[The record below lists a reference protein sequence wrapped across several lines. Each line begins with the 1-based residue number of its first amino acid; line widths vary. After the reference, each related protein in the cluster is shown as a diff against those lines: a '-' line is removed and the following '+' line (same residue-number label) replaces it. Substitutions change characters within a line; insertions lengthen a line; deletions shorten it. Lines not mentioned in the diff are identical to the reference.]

1 MRYYKNK
8 DLYKIN
14 TFHLHTKADQYI
26 IINDIKDLEILN
38 LNHKYFILG
47 GGSNVL
53 FVDDFDGL
61 VIHNKI
67 KGIKVIKEIDNYIY
81 LSINSGESWT
91 NLVKFV
97 TQNDWGG
104 IENLAYIP
112 GTVGGAPIQNIGAYG
127 VEIAESIE
135 YVKCFDLIN
144 KKFFILT
151 KNECDFGYR
160 DSIFKKEL
168 KNKVFITEISLKLT
182 TKKHNYK
189 REYAG
194 IKEELERRKIKRLS
208 PKLLANI
215 ITYIRRKKLP
225 NPNKIGNAGSFFK
238 NPEVEKNLINKLL
251 IEYPN
256 MPTYP
261 TNKESCVK
269 IPAGWLIEQCG
280 FKGYQHKGASVH
292 QNHALVLINKNNAT
306 GRDILELANIIK
318 EEVKRKFDIELEFEV
333 NIIY

>member
-1 MRYYKNK
+1 MKNYKNK

-14 TFHLHTKADQYI
+14 TFHLHTRAKEYV
-26 IINDIKDLEILN
+26 IINDLKELGILN
-38 LNHKYFILG
+38 LDTKYFVLG

-53 FVDDFDGL
+53 FVNDFDGL
-61 VIHNKI
+61 VLHNKI
-67 KGIKVIKEIDNYIY
+67 KGIKVTKEVNNYIH

-91 NLVKFV
+91 KLVKFV
-97 TQNDWGG
+97 TKNDWGG

-127 VEIAESIE
+127 AEIAESIE
-135 YVKCFDLIN
+135 YVRCFDLIN
-144 KKFFILT
+144 KKEFILT
-151 KNECDFGYR
+151 TNECNFGYR

-168 KNKVFITEISLKLT
+168 KNKVFITEVGLKLT

-189 REYAG
+189 LEYAG
-194 IKEELERRKIKRLS
+194 IKEEIERRKIKKIS
-208 PKLLANI
+208 PKLIANI

-225 NPNKIGNAGSFFK
+225 NPNKVGNAGSFFK
-238 NPEVEKNLINKLL
+238 NPEVEKNLIDQLL
-251 IEYPN
+251 VKYPN

-280 FKGYQHKGASVH
+280 LKGYTHKGAAIH
-292 QNHALVLINKNNAT
+292 QNHALVLVNRNNAT
-306 GRDILELANIIK
+306 GQDILELANI
-318 EEVKRKFDIELEFEV
+318 VKKNVKNKFGIELECEV

>member
-1 MRYYKNK
+1 M
-8 DLYKIN
+8 
-14 TFHLHTKADQYI
+14 I
-26 IINDIKDLEILN
+26 IDDIKDLATLDLN
-38 LNHKYFILG
+38 RKYFILG
-47 GGSNVL
+47 GGSNIL
-53 FVDDFDGL
+53 FVNDFDGL

-67 KGIKVIKEIDNYIY
+67 NGIKVTKEVNNYIY

-91 NLVKFV
+91 KLVKFV
-97 TQNDWGG
+97 TKNNWGG

-127 VEIAESIE
+127 VEIAESVE

-144 KKFFILT
+144 RKFLVLT
-151 KNECDFGYR
+151 KDECNFGYR

-168 KNKVFITEISLKLT
+168 KNKVFITEIGLKLT
-182 TKKHNYK
+182 IKKHNYK
-189 REYAG
+189 LDYAG
-194 IKEELERRKIKRLS
+194 IKEEIERRKIQKIS
-208 PKLLANI
+208 PEVIANI

-238 NPEVEKNLINKLL
+238 NPEIEKNLANKLL
-251 IEYPN
+251 KEYPN

-261 TNKESCVK
+261 TNTESLVK

-280 FKGYQHKGASVH
+280 LKGYVHKGAAVH
-292 QNHALVLINKNNAT
+292 QNHALVLVNKNNAT

-318 EEVKRKFDIELEFEV
+318 KNVKNKFDIELEYEV
-333 NIIY
+333 NIII

>member
-1 MRYYKNK
+1 MKHYRNK
-8 DLYKIN
+8 DLCKIN
-14 TFHLHTKADQYI
+14 TFHLHTRAREYMI
-26 IINDIKDLEILN
+26 IDDIKDLATLDLN
-38 LNHKYFILG
+38 RKYFILG
-47 GGSNVL
+47 GGSNIL
-53 FVDDFDGL
+53 FVNDFDGL

-67 KGIKVIKEIDNYIY
+67 NGIKVTKEVNNYIY

-91 NLVKFV
+91 KLVKFV
-97 TQNDWGG
+97 TKNNWGG

-127 VEIAESIE
+127 VEIAESVE

-144 KKFFILT
+144 RKFLVLT
-151 KNECDFGYR
+151 KDECNFGYR

-168 KNKVFITEISLKLT
+168 KNKVFITEIGLKLT
-182 TKKHNYK
+182 IKKHNYK
-189 REYAG
+189 LDYAG
-194 IKEELERRKIKRLS
+194 IKEEIERRKIQKIS
-208 PKLLANI
+208 PEVIANI

-238 NPEVEKNLINKLL
+238 NPEIEKNLANKLL
-251 IEYPN
+251 KEYPN

-261 TNKESCVK
+261 TNTESLVK

-280 FKGYQHKGASVH
+280 LKGYVHKGAAVH
-292 QNHALVLINKNNAT
+292 QNHALVLVNKNNAT

-318 EEVKRKFDIELEFEV
+318 KNVKNKFDIELEYEV
-333 NIIY
+333 NIII